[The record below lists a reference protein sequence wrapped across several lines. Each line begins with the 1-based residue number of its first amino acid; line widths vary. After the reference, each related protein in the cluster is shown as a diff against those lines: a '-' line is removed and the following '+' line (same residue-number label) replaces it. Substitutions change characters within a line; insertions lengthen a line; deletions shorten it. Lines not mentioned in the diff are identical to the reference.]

1 MNLLTLSIVAS
12 AGIKAI
18 VFFLYLFFYFQYR
31 ERFLGYWAVAWALIL
46 LKSAMDPFLFTS
58 GHFVLT
64 FVFLQATAV
73 GGILFIAWGTYNF
86 VGQRLPS
93 MWIYFITALA
103 CVSTVSVILELPALW
118 FIIPT
123 SVLFGSI
130 HIQTGLILLRGLDT
144 QGLGHK
150 IAGWAFIINGL
161 HQFDFP
167 LFRPSDMAHWGYLL
181 DAFLRLIIS
190 IGFLLA
196 YFEKTHYDL
205 REKEGQFRL
214 LAENARDIIF
224 RFRLK
229 PGRRLHYI
237 SPAAAVITGYT
248 PEEFYADNELL
259 INIVHPEDRPLIWN
273 AGQLA
278 LKETP
283 LLFRML
289 TREQKIVWVELHFT
303 LLRDRD
309 GETTAVEGIVRDVT
323 ARKELEQELFRL
335 DRLNIVGQMA
345 ANIGHE
351 IRNPLTT
358 VRGYLQ
364 VLARKPELMRYGDNF
379 RLLLDELDR
388 ANALITEYLSLSK
401 NRLTDQ
407 QPRNLN
413 AIVESLFPLIVAD
426 AVSSNQI
433 VTLELGAVPELPLD
447 EKEIRQLLLNLV
459 RNGLE
464 AMEPGK
470 TMTITTTAT
479 QEAVILS
486 VQDQGRQIPAD
497 VLEKLGM
504 PFFTTK
510 EKGTGLGLAICYSIA
525 NRHRAKIHVDT
536 GPQGTTF
543 SVAFSLGNSLTS

>member
-1 MNLLTLSIVAS
+1 MTLLDLAILSS
-12 AGIKAI
+12 LGIKTAVMFI
-18 VFFLYLFFYFQYR
+18 YAYLYHRYR
-31 ERFLGYWAVAWALIL
+31 ERFLGIWTAAWAVIMV
-46 LKSAMDPFLFTS
+46 KTAMDPFTFTLLK
-58 GHFVLT
+58 HPPILMFYEIVAMLCVL
-64 FVFLQATAV
+64 L
-73 GGILFIAWGTYNF
+73 LAWGTANF
-86 VGQRLPS
+86 VGKRLSPF
-93 MWIYFITALA
+93 WINT
-103 CVSTVSVILELPALW
+103 TVLLILFTGTGLW
-118 FIIPT
+118 LDWPLNLLIFANL
-123 SVLFGSI
+123 LFYTLI
-130 HIQTGLILLRGLDT
+130 YVHTGLILLKTGEAYGISKKLTAYAFVIVGVHQLTWPLLRPDT
-144 QGLGHK
+144 A
-150 IAGWAFIINGL
+150 I
-161 HQFDFP
+161 
-167 LFRPSDMAHWGYLL
+167 AHWGYML
-181 DAFLRLIIS
+181 DSFLRLGIGL
-190 IGFLLA
+190 GFLLT
-196 YFEKTHYDL
+196 YFEKTRYDL
-205 REKEGQFRL
+205 ANKEEQFRL

-224 RFRLK
+224 RFRLE
-229 PGRRLHYI
+229 PSPHIDYI
-237 SPAAAVITGYT
+237 SPAAAAITGYR
-248 PEEFYADNELL
+248 PEEFHADPKL
-259 INIVHPEDRPLIWN
+259 IINLVHPEDRHLIRKD
-273 AGQLA
+273 GKLA
-278 LKETP
+278 LHETP

-289 TREQKIVWVELHFT
+289 TREQKLVWVELHFT
-303 LLRDRD
+303 LLRSRD
-309 GETTAVEGIVRDVT
+309 GEITAVEGIVRDVT

-543 SVAFSLGNSLTS
+543 SVSFSLKN